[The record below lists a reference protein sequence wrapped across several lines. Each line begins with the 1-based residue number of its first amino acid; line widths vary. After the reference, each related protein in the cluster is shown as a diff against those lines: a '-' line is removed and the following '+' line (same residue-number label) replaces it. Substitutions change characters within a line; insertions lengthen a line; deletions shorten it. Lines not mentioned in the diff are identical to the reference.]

1 MSSEETRAEPVSRR
15 RRRILGSLTAI
26 LVLIAAAGGWVLY
39 QNSYDLREQRV
50 TIPGDAQP
58 LHGVLALPKQGAAP
72 FGLVVFVH
80 GDGPIDATH
89 DTFYRPIW
97 ESLARAGYAS
107 LSWDKP
113 GIAGAP
119 GDWLNQ
125 TMADRTTETLD
136 AIAWARTRPEID
148 PARIGLWGA
157 SQAGWV
163 LPAVAARD
171 PLLQFM
177 IAVSPA
183 VNWLQQGRYNMVAE
197 LTADGATSA
206 QIETAIARSDRTR
219 QLLRDGATFEQASA
233 AGALTP
239 DMTAQRWRFI
249 QQNYTADASA
259 DLAAVRIP
267 VLLILADHDRNVDVV
282 DTETRYRQL
291 IPADLLRVEHY
302 PDATHALLRKDIED
316 STVKTAVVAIA
327 APRSLFAEG
336 FLRDQCHY
344 VRDVDR

>member
-1 MSSEETRAEPVSRR
+1 M
-15 RRRILGSLTAI
+15 LLSLTV
-26 LVLIAAAGGWVLY
+26 VLALIGAAGGWVVY

-50 TIPGDAQP
+50 TIPGSAQP
-58 LHGVLALPKQGAAP
+58 LNGVLALPEEGAAP

-97 ESLARAGYAS
+97 EALARAGYAS

-113 GIAGAP
+113 GVAGAP

-136 AIAWARTRPEID
+136 AIAWARTRSEID
-148 PARIGLWGA
+148 PARVGLWGA

-171 PLLQFM
+171 PGLRFM

-183 VNWLQQGRYNMVAE
+183 VNWLQQGRYHTIAK
-197 LTADGATSA
+197 LTAEHAGPARIDA
-206 QIETAIARSDRTR
+206 AIADSERTR
-219 QLLRDGATFEQASA
+219 KLLREGATFEQARA
-233 AGALTP
+233 AGAVTS

-249 QQNYTADASA
+249 QQNYTADAAA

-267 VLLILADHDRNVDVV
+267 VLLTLADYDINVDVA
-282 DTETRYRQL
+282 DTEARYRQL
-291 IPADLLRVEHY
+291 IPAGLLRIEHY
-302 PDATHALLRKDIED
+302 RNATHSLVRKDIED
-316 STVKTAVVAIA
+316 STIKTILFAVA
-327 APRSLFAEG
+327 APRSLFATS
-336 FLRDQCHY
+336 FLDDQRRF
-344 VRDVDR
+344 VQDVDRTR

>member
-1 MSSEETRAEPVSRR
+1 MPSETPRAEPVSRR
-15 RRRILGSLTAI
+15 RRILVPVTVI
-26 LVLIAAAGGWVLY
+26 LVLIAAAGGWVVY

-50 TIPGDAQP
+50 TMPGSAQP
-58 LHGVLALPKQGAAP
+58 LHGVLALPKTGTAP

-80 GDGPIDATH
+80 GDGPADATH

-119 GDWLNQ
+119 GDWLDQ

-136 AIAWARTRPEID
+136 AIAWARTRSEID

-171 PLLQFM
+171 PGVQFM

-183 VNWLQQGRYNMVAE
+183 VNWLQQGRYNTIAE
-197 LTADGATSA
+197 LTAAHANPAEIDAA
-206 QIETAIARSDRTR
+206 VAASDRTR
-219 QLLRDGATFEQASA
+219 QFLRDGASYEQARA
-233 AGALTP
+233 AAVVTADTTP
-239 DMTAQRWRFI
+239 QRWRFI
-249 QQNYTADASA
+249 QRNYTADAAA

-267 VLLILADHDRNVDVV
+267 VLLVLADHDLNVDIV

-291 IPADLLRVEHY
+291 IPADLLHVRHY
-302 PDATHALLRKDIED
+302 RDATHALIRKNIED
-316 STVKTAVVAIA
+316 STVKTVAVAIA

-336 FLRDQCHY
+336 FLSDQAQFIRDLH
-344 VRDVDR
+344 R